1 MKAVAASCLGPP
13 VLWFLLSS
21 PVFLVFAPAAV
32 AQSSPPG
39 SPTAEKRFMEELRPN
54 ATFAVGG
61 DPDWMAVSDDAVWV
75 SISTLN
81 RVTRLDSATNTISIS
96 VAVSEPCS
104 GLAVGYGS
112 LWIPAC
118 GDRSLVRANLKT
130 GNREATIALAPA
142 DSEGCIAVG
151 AGSVWLASDAKGV
164 LSRIDPNT
172 NSVAASIAIP
182 SGSYCPVFADG
193 SVWVTSSEHNVVSR
207 IDPAANQVIAQ
218 VPVGNKPRFATAGGG
233 ALWTLNQGDGT
244 ISRVNTRTA
253 EVVATISAGLPGA
266 GGEIAFGF
274 GSVWVTL
281 VGIPLTRI
289 DSAGNKVIRQW
300 HGAGGDSI
308 RAGLGSIWLT
318 SLKAGLVWRVAP
330 DRL

>member
-1 MKAVAASCLGPP
+1 MKAALVSR
-13 VLWFLLSS
+13 LWPSLPSFLLLPSA
-21 PVFLVFAPAAV
+21 FLVLAPASA
-32 AQSSPPG
+32 AQSLPPG
-39 SPTAEKRFMEELRPN
+39 SPAAEKHSMQQLRPD

-75 SISTLN
+75 SISSLN
-81 RVTRLDSATNTISIS
+81 RVTRLDGATNAIGI
-96 VAVSEPCS
+96 AVTVNEPCS

-118 GDRSLVRANLKT
+118 GDRTLVRANLKT
-130 GNREATIALAPA
+130 GNREATIAAAPA

-164 LSRIDPNT
+164 LSRIDPDT
-172 NSVAASIAIP
+172 NSVTASIAIP

-193 SVWVTSSEHNVVSR
+193 SVWVTSSEHNVVAR
-207 IDPAANQVIAQ
+207 IDPAANQVTAQ
-218 VPVGNKPRFATAGGG
+218 IPVGNKPRFATAGAG
-233 ALWTLNQGDGT
+233 AVWTLNQGDGT
-244 ISRVNTRTA
+244 VSRVNTRTG

-274 GSVWVTL
+274 GSVWITL
-281 VGIPLTRI
+281 AGIPVTRI

-318 SLKAGLVWRVAP
+318 SLKAGLVWRVRP
-330 DRL
+330 DKL